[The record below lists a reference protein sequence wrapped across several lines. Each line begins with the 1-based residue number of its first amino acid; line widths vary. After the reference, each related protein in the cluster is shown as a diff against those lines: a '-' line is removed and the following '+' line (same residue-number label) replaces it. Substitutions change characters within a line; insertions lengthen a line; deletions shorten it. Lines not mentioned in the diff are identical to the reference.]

1 MGIDREDPTL
11 TDAVREVARVWWV
24 VLVVG
29 LVFTGFGVVMLFDVA
44 AGATTIA
51 IIVGAFLIFDGLVEM
66 ISGGRRGGS
75 RAAEQAGLWHDRAS
89 RHSSACRHQP

>member
-1 MGIDREDPTL
+1 MGIDRGDPTL
-11 TDAVREVARVWWV
+11 EDAVGEVAKVWWV

-29 LVFTGFGVVMLFDVA
+29 IIFTVFGVVMLFDVA
-44 AGATTIA
+44 AGATAIA

-75 RAAEQAGLWHDRAS
+75 GRGRSCSAWCSSSVAS
-89 RHSSACRHQP
+89 S